1 MGAYNEDLFKKSFE
15 FIGELKQKERKQL
28 ETAVEKEK
36 DPLRKDKLKML
47 LQRQVNHRRTY
58 SILTP
63 YTRDPQRS
71 R

>member
-47 LQRQVNHRRTY
+47 LQRQVHPHRMHPV
-58 SILTP
+58 LTLC
-63 YTRDPQRS
+63 TRGPQRS

>member
-47 LQRQVNHRRTY
+47 LQRQVHPRRMHPV
-58 SILTP
+58 LTP